1 MTISTLQVSA
11 LAALL
16 LAAGGLFYQHEQNAR
31 QADTIATLKRDA
43 DRDQGL
49 IKSQGDALS
58 SIQLLQRD
66 VAAISSATRAT
77 QQALDAQS
85 SVMGN
90 ALKELKRNDQAVRDY
105 LNSPVPAAIG
115 LRWKRAES
123 TDPLTYRPA
132 GSVRPDTVP
141 TTGSARPGLE

>member
-1 MTISTLQVSA
+1 MTISTLQVTA

-16 LAAGGLFYQHEQNAR
+16 LAGGGLFYQHEQNAR

-58 SIQLLQRD
+58 SVHQLQRD
-66 VAAISSATRAT
+66 VAAINSVTRAT
-77 QQALDAQS
+77 QQALDAQM

-90 ALKELKRNDQAVRDY
+90 DLRELKRNDQAVRDY

-132 GSVRPDTVP
+132 GSVRANTVP
-141 TTGSARPGLE
+141 PAGSGRPGVE

>member
-1 MTISTLQVSA
+1 MTISTLQVTA

-16 LAAGGLFYQHEQNAR
+16 LAGGGLLYQHEQNAR
-31 QADTIATLKRDA
+31 QADTIGALKKDA

-49 IKSQGDALS
+49 IKSQAAALS
-58 SIQLLQRD
+58 SFQQLQRD
-66 VAAISSATRAT
+66 VAAINSVTRAT
-77 QQALDAQS
+77 QQTLDAQM

-90 ALKELKRNDQAVRDY
+90 DLKELKRNDQAVHDY
-105 LNSPVPAAIG
+105 LISPVPAAVG

-132 GSVRPDTVP
+132 GSVRANAVP
-141 TTGSARPGLE
+141 PAGTASPGVE